1 MHVGVLLLFLRNSGK
16 VEGSSKPPANG
27 SDGQIRPQRRRRKK
41 GEGAAWVH

>member
-27 SDGQIRPQRRRRKK
+27 SDGQIRPQEGGGRK
-41 GEGAAWVH
+41 EG